1 MTSEETFAD
10 GQTDGVSQSIRRG
23 STMHGSSAGGVNSGS
38 NGGSG
43 SGGVISSPNNS
54 EIDNMT
60 TIVPKMP
67 EEEQLDIQQTE
78 ETKDDHTDL
87 MKLED
92 EIMKEYALD
101 DGILENLEQSIE
113 G

>member
-1 MTSEETFAD
+1 
-10 GQTDGVSQSIRRG
+10 
-23 STMHGSSAGGVNSGS
+23 
-38 NGGSG
+38 
-43 SGGVISSPNNS
+43 
-54 EIDNMT
+54 
-60 TIVPKMP
+60 MP